1 MILGSMT
8 VRGYSNHNLYVRQLL
23 MNELLIMFRLTFLDD
38 GTFAWIIIAAVSLWW
53 KLDSN
58 GLCIESMLSTLDIQ
72 IK

>member
-8 VRGYSNHNLYVRQLL
+8 VRGYSNHNLYARQLL
-23 MNELLIMFRLTFLDD
+23 WNDLLIMFRLTFLDD

-58 GLCIESMLSTLDIQ
+58 GL
-72 IK
+72 